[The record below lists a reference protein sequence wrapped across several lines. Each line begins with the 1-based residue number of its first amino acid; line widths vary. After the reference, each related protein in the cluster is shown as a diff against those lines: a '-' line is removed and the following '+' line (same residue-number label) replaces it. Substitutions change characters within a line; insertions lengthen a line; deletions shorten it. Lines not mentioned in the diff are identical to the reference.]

1 MIMVNELRKSFFT
14 EEKVR
19 PEIEDV
25 RRMADRVETF
35 MSTKNSS
42 QDIPLPPS
50 ESLTTSLGKSK
61 SKINN
66 DDTVK
71 VDDDCTVYDISHRW
85 EHDVQMYVYICMFF
99 VLSGPTM
106 YCAYRP

>member
-50 ESLTTSLGKSK
+50 KSLTTSLGKSK

-85 EHDVQMYVYICMFF
+85 EHDV
-99 VLSGPTM
+99 
-106 YCAYRP
+106 

>member
-50 ESLTTSLGKSK
+50 KSLTTSLGKSK
-61 SKINN
+61 SKLNN

-71 VDDDCTVYDISHRW
+71 VDDDCTVYDIAHRW
-85 EHDVQMYVYICMFF
+85 EYDIQMYVYICMFF

-106 YCAYRP
+106 YCTYRP